1 MIHSSDA
8 QQDPLLTPSP
18 CLSPPLPFMKLSS
31 KLNPNL
37 CFWGKGNYDSRQ
49 HLFMNLSKWG
59 VTSYLESTLSLN
71 FSSCRLGNLH
81 NGECFIS
88 YLMTERRVGGA
99 RWSSRHE
106 ITIIFYFWEVQRV
119 SLVAQLVKNPLAMW
133 ETWIQ
138 SLGWEDSLEKATAT
152 HSSILAWRYSMDC
165 IIYGVAKS

>member
-1 MIHSSDA
+1 M
-8 QQDPLLTPSP
+8 
-18 CLSPPLPFMKLSS
+18 
-31 KLNPNL
+31 
-37 CFWGKGNYDSRQ
+37 
-49 HLFMNLSKWG
+49 
-59 VTSYLESTLSLN
+59 
-71 FSSCRLGNLH
+71 H

-88 YLMTERRVGGA
+88 YLRTERRVGGA